1 MTTDTGAGGSGS
13 TPDLCPDG
21 FPRGVAGKPHLVAQ
35 LSSQPEGVAA
45 CANGDV
51 FASLPDE
58 GKVVRVPL
66 SGGSPETWTT
76 LPGRKPLGMVCV
88 DDVLYVVDFR
98 SSDAAVMRITGQGDP
113 GTPLPKIDNDPG
125 YSALNA
131 IVGVPGLGLY
141 ASDASSSLN
150 GRIVFFAETSPG
162 VFHASVAKSGI
173 AFPNGVEFEPK
184 TNTLDVA
191 LTLGSRVLSYP
202 IGSNGS
208 LGKPH
213 ASSSSVPVIDA
224 IDGIA
229 RDENAAL
236 YVAHYLQG
244 YITRSTDGAHVATVN
259 TPRSLVFR
267 GGTLLFTSATGLHA
281 VDLGVCGAHS

>member
-1 MTTDTGAGGSGS
+1 
-13 TPDLCPDG
+13 
-21 FPRGVAGKPHLVAQ
+21 VAQ

-51 FASLPDE
+51 FVSLPDE
-58 GKVVRVPL
+58 GQVVRVPL
-66 SGGSPETWTT
+66 SGASPELWTT
-76 LPGRKPLGMVCV
+76 LPGRKPLGMVCMNN
-88 DDVLYVVDFR
+88 VLFVVDFR
-98 SSDAAVMRITGQGDP
+98 SADAAVMRITGKDDP
-113 GTPLPKIDNDPG
+113 GTPLPKIGNDPG

-131 IVGVPGLGLY
+131 IVGVPGLGLF
-141 ASDASSSLN
+141 ASDASNTVN
-150 GRIVFFAETSPG
+150 GRIVFFAETAPG
-162 VFHASVAKSGI
+162 VFHASVEKSGI

-202 IGSNGS
+202 IGNDGS
-208 LGKPH
+208 LGKPNS
-213 ASSSSVPVIDA
+213 AWSSIPIVDA

-244 YITRSTDGAHVATVN
+244 YISRSTDGAHVATVN

-267 GGTLLFTSATGLHA
+267 GGTLLFTSATGLHG
-281 VDLGVCGAHS
+281 VDLGICGAHS